1 MELALIRHP
10 PVAVA
15 AGLCYG
21 ASDVALAAPP
31 DEDIARLKP
40 LLPERFALWSSPLA
54 RCRQLAE
61 GLGEA
66 RLDPRLAEID
76 FGEWEMKSF
85 DAIGRAAL
93 DRWALAPLDHVAPG
107 GESARRMADRVLA
120 FLAER
125 QAEGGS
131 QVFVAHGGPLRA
143 IAGQLLGLA
152 PELWLALDFAPAR
165 LARFALDSRGARLLG
180 FNL

>member
-21 ASDVALAAPP
+21 ASDVALARDVAV
-31 DEDIARLKP
+31 DIARLAP
-40 LLPERFALWSSPLA
+40 LLPADFALWSSPLA
-54 RCRQLAE
+54 RCRLLAE

-66 RLDPRLAEID
+66 KLDQRLAEID

-85 DAIGRAAL
+85 DEIGRAAL
-93 DRWALAPLDHVAPG
+93 DRWALDALDHVPPG
-107 GESARRMADRVLA
+107 GESARQMAERVLA

-125 QAEGGS
+125 QAEGGA
-131 QVFVAHGGPLRA
+131 QVIVAHGGPLRA

-152 PELWLALDFAPAR
+152 PERWLALDFAPAR
-165 LARFALDSRGARLLG
+165 LARFAIDGRGVRLLG

>member
-15 AGLCYG
+15 PGLCYG
-21 ASDVALAAPP
+21 ASDVALAASV
-31 DEDIARLKP
+31 DQDIARLKA

-61 GLGEA
+61 GLGRA
-66 RLDPRLAEID
+66 KLDQRLAEID

-85 DAIGRAAL
+85 DEIGRAAL
-93 DRWALAPLDHVAPG
+93 ERWALDPVGHVPPG
-107 GESARRMADRVLA
+107 GESVRQMSERVLA

-152 PELWLALDFAPAR
+152 PERWTSLDFAPAR
-165 LARFALDSRGARLLG
+165 LTRFALDAHGARLLG

>member
-21 ASDVALAAPP
+21 ASDVALAASP
-31 DEDIARLKP
+31 DQDIARLKA
-40 LLPERFALWSSPLA
+40 LLPESFALWSSPLT

-66 RLDPRLAEID
+66 RLDQRLAEID

-85 DAIGRAAL
+85 DTIGRAAL
-93 DRWALAPLDHVAPG
+93 NRWALDPVGHVPPG
-107 GESARRMADRVLA
+107 GESALQMAERALA

-125 QAEGGS
+125 QVEGGS

-152 PELWLALDFAPAR
+152 PERWLALDFAPAR
-165 LARFALDSRGARLLG
+165 LARFALDGRGARLLG